1 MHQIVDFCNIS
12 FTDAKL
18 LRHLFALHS
27 FDAMFFFHQTY
38 FFGRF
43 SSCHDLVLS
52 RFCAADYKDYGI
64 LGIKIHRI
72 TRVHNRM
79 LRSRFDAAFSSHVDD
94 DDSPF
99 FVPK

>member
-1 MHQIVDFCNIS
+1 MF
-12 FTDAKL
+12 L
-18 LRHLFALHS
+18 LL
-27 FDAMFFFHQTY
+27 FHQTV
-38 FFGRF
+38 FICRF

-79 LRSRFDAAFSSHVDD
+79 LRSRFDDAFATHVDD